1 MKKKLT
7 LILFLSLLGACG
19 KNQETVQLTKRS
31 EKIEKIERVLS
42 GDKKTK
48 IEIEKIKEKLEN
60 QIKNGKREA
69 KEELEEWEKIEKS
82 KNRMGNLRSED
93 VPKL

>member
-1 MKKKLT
+1 MNKIT
-7 LILFLSLLGACG
+7 IILFLSLLVACG
-19 KNQETVQLTKRS
+19 KNEEIVQLTKRS
-31 EKIEKIERVLS
+31 EKIKKIEKVLS

-48 IEIEKIKEKLEN
+48 LEIEKIKEKLES
-60 QIKNGKREA
+60 QMKNGKSEA

>member
-1 MKKKLT
+1 MKKIT
-7 LILFLSLLGACG
+7 MILFLGLLVACG
-19 KNQETVQLTKRS
+19 KNEEIVQLTKRS
-31 EKIEKIERVLS
+31 EKIKKIEKVLS

-48 IEIEKIKEKLEN
+48 LEIEKIREKLES
-60 QIKNGKREA
+60 QMKNGKSEA